1 MDRPHCLSDA
11 AGVEEDAARGTKSST
26 DRSKA
31 AERAEALGTQGM
43 DAATR
48 QVKMAKQ
55 KLQQAHQKTSELKA
69 RLRELKKDNATAYQ
83 KLNRSITKAKKFT
96 DKYISAKLKEEERA
110 QMKGKHVHLDVKKYM
125 DRITQGN
132 MDSYGLWT
140 WDDTKP
146 HFWEKTWDTLSN
158 HIFGLDKLA
167 KTIWN
172 KTEYD
177 QQVKKYM
184 KYQKFF
190 SAKIAAASME
200 AKEVSAELAE
210 AARETEEAMAVI
222 QDASEAKEASAE
234 QRKRAREELARLKA
248 ERKRDE
254 AKEQEAE
261 ALDAQEGA
269 APAQDEE
276 EAEDP

>member
-55 KLQQAHQKTSELKA
+55 KLQQARQRTSELKA
-69 RLRELKKDNATAYQ
+69 RMRELKKENATAYQ
-83 KLNRSITKAKKFT
+83 KLNRSITKAEKFT
-96 DKYISAKLKEEERA
+96 KKYISAKLKEEERA
-110 QMKGKHVHLDVKKYM
+110 NMKGKHTHLDVKQYM
-125 DRITQGN
+125 QRIANGN
-132 MDSYGLWT
+132 MDSYGLWS
-140 WDDTKP
+140 WDNTKP

-167 KTIWN
+167 KNIWN

-190 SAKIAAASME
+190 SAKIAAANM
-200 AKEVSAELAE
+200 
-210 AARETEEAMAVI
+210 
-222 QDASEAKEASAE
+222 EAKEASAE
-234 QRKRAREELARLKA
+234 LRKRARQELARLKA

-261 ALDAQEGA
+261 ALEAQQGA

>member
-190 SAKIAAASME
+190 SAKIAAS
-200 AKEVSAELAE
+200 SQ
-210 AARETEEAMAVI
+210 EAMEVI

-248 ERKRDE
+248 ERKREE

-261 ALDAQEGA
+261 ALEAQQGA
-269 APAQDEE
+269 APALDEE